1 MPKHLTKAQTR
12 KRLREAQHKL
22 YKVILNGDMHLSAAD
37 VKSCYDMTKA
47 CARIG
52 AKLR

>member
-12 KRLREAQHKL
+12 KRLREAQQKL
-22 YKVILNGDMHLSAAD
+22 YKVLLNGDIHMSATD
-37 VKSCYDMTKA
+37 VRATYDMTKV
-47 CARIG
+47 CGRIM